1 MKVKFVNVISFCL
14 LAALIFPLQA
24 ISQNNEIIVMDQR
37 HVTKTY
43 DFNDGGYLYVKNV
56 TGDIKVDSWNRKNI
70 EIDITKRG
78 SRDDVEV
85 VIDKRGNSFYVEVD
99 YPDRDWRD
107 KVFGRNNS
115 ASIHFNI
122 KIPAKT
128 ELDLDNVTGDITISG
143 INSRIEAGTVTGD
156 LEIRDAEGN
165 IYGKTTTGGITIFDI
180 RGEVDAHST
189 TGRIEIRNTG
199 DVDVHSTT
207 GRIEVINSNGS
218 NIMASITTGHIE
230 IDLAKV
236 DSRGRYEFKT
246 TTGDIRLTIPKDAKA
261 DFTVKVKPKN
271 LVSDFDLF
279 DDRREK
285 RSRRDDFSF
294 DFSARTFRGDLNGGG
309 ARIYLSSSHGDVD
322 IRKR

>member
-1 MKVKFVNVISFCL
+1 MKTKIASLISFCL
-14 LAALIFPLQA
+14 LISLLFPLQA
-24 ISQNNEIIVMDQR
+24 VSQNNEVIVMDQR
-37 HVTKTY
+37 QVRKTY

-56 TGDIKVDSWNRKNI
+56 TGDIKVGNWNKNQI

-85 VIDKRGNSFYVEVD
+85 LIDKRGNSFYVEVD

-107 KVFGRNNS
+107 RAFGRNNS
-115 ASIHFNI
+115 ASIHFDI
-122 KIPAKT
+122 RIPAKT
-128 ELDLDNVTGDITISG
+128 ELDLENVTGDISISG

-156 LEIRDAEGN
+156 LEIRDVEGN
-165 IYGKTTTGGITIFDI
+165 VYGKTTTGGITIFDI
-180 RGEVDAHST
+180 NGEVDAHST

-199 DVDVHSTT
+199 NVDVHSTT
-207 GRIEVINSNGS
+207 GRIEVINSNAS
-218 NIMASITTGHIE
+218 SVMASLTTGHID

-246 TTGDIRLTIPKDAKA
+246 TTGDIRLTIPNDAKA
-261 DFTVKVKPKN
+261 DFTVKVKPRN

-279 DDRREK
+279 DDRRDR
-285 RSRRDDFSF
+285 RSIRNDYSF
-294 DFSARTFRGDLNGGG
+294 NFSARTFRGELNGGG
-309 ARIYLSSSHGDVD
+309 ARFYLSSSHGDVD